1 MAVLIPRTR
10 TIGVRLSEEEY
21 ANVSKFCAQNGAR
34 SIADLARQAIHIFMS
49 NANRETAAVSVESAR
64 DKHVKRL
71 EEEIAKLSAEMAAL
85 NDDKKRGAGD

>member
-21 ANVSKFCAQNGAR
+21 ADVSEFCAQNGVR
-34 SIADLARQAIHIFMS
+34 SIADLARQAIHIFML
-49 NANRETAAVSVESAR
+49 NANQKTAAISVASLR

-71 EEEIAKLSAEMAAL
+71 EEEIAKLSAEMAIL